1 MVSSGSTETEEGWSS
16 GVEFVETRMPAR
28 GVKRG
33 RDAAKEKEKVDVA
46 SKRRQVARD
55 AQLEKMT
62 EGMNEILATLK
73 QQNSAA
79 IIVQALNV
87 VTKPEQKKK
96 LEEKLV
102 AMALDLK

>member
-1 MVSSGSTETEEGWSS
+1 M
-16 GVEFVETRMPAR
+16 
-28 GVKRG
+28 
-33 RDAAKEKEKVDVA
+33 AA
-46 SKRRQVARD
+46 
-55 AQLEKMT
+55 
-62 EGMNEILATLK
+62 LK

-87 VTKPEQKKK
+87 VTNPEQKKK